1 MDRGEG
7 GICVSDGQ
15 LGEEDVVV
23 ALQRLL
29 AWPDIARS
37 GQLSKFLNYIVERK
51 LRGEAQSIKAYSIA
65 VDVFG
70 RPADFD
76 PQTDPIVRV
85 QARRLRALLSQF
97 YRTEGAEDAVRIT
110 LPTGRYVPEFVH
122 RADIEMPEALPP
134 VIQDVVEPVRDRVAA
149 RRFSTSWLLL
159 AVLTV
164 GMTVIALAFSGWG
177 PRVEGD
183 AGRQALIAPPSI
195 LVTEFQSLTGDMADL
210 GMVSGLA
217 IELVNDLE
225 QFAMLSV
232 HYGGSASAGN
242 IDYVLS
248 GIVRRLA
255 GELQY
260 SAILTEVSS
269 GNVVWNH
276 AIALNRG
283 DSGRADLL
291 DHVSDRLSMMLGSPR
306 GPLHQRARAFLEA
319 NTSLAGGE
327 SLYLCRVLFDLY
339 RENGSAETG
348 GRALDCFNGLDEAE
362 AGKGQALAAVA
373 SLIVEGMTVPSAAS
387 MGSEQRLA
395 QATNLLALASVAA
408 PVSAF
413 VWEQRARLLEA
424 NGQHDLAEAAYSTAS
439 QINSANSD
447 VIAARARH
455 LAFLGRLDRAMRL
468 ISPVLDNSPGPPA
481 WYFCVPA
488 LEALRLAQY
497 GPAVEYAG
505 IYAEADRELG
515 PILAVMAGQGLG
527 DTDIINRYLPRVL
540 DLSSFRA
547 IGVLT
552 KLRQRISD
560 EVLLRDI
567 RIALLSAG
575 VPAATLNGPF

>member
-1 MDRGEG
+1 
-7 GICVSDGQ
+7 VSDGQ

-37 GQLSKFLNYIVERK
+37 GQLSRFLSYIVERK

-70 RPADFD
+70 RPGDFD

-85 QARRLRALLSQF
+85 QARRLRALLSEF
-97 YRTEGAEDAVRIT
+97 YRTEGSEDELRIT

-122 RADIEMPEALPP
+122 RADINVPEAPLP
-134 VIQDVVEPVRDRVAA
+134 VIPDVVPAQDRVAA

-159 AVLTV
+159 AALSV

-177 PRVEGD
+177 PRVEGG

-276 AIALNRG
+276 AIALDRG

-306 GPLHQRARAFLEA
+306 GPLHKRARAFLES
-319 NTSLAGGE
+319 NISLAGGE

-348 GRALDCFNGLDEAE
+348 GRALDCFNGLDEVE

-373 SLIVEGMTVPSAAS
+373 SLVAEGMTAHSGGSMDSA
-387 MGSEQRLA
+387 QRVT

-455 LAFLGRLDRAMRL
+455 LAFRGRLERAVGL
-468 ISPVLDNSPGPPA
+468 ILPVIENSPGAPA

-488 LEALRLAQY
+488 LHALRQGQY
-497 GPAVEYAG
+497 GPAAQYAG
-505 IYAEADRELG
+505 LYAEADRELG
-515 PILAVMAGQGLG
+515 PVLAVMAGQGLG
-527 DTDIINRYLPRVL
+527 DTDLINSYLPRVL
-540 DLSSFRA
+540 DLSNFRA
-547 IGVLT
+547 EGVLT
-552 KLRQRISD
+552 RLRQRISD